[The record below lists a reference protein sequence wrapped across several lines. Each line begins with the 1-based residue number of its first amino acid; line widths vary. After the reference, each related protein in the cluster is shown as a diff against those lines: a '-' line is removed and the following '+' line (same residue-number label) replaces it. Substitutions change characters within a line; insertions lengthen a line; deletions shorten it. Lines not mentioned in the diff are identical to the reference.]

1 MADSNVRSREARLDF
16 DEDTLEGEKAKTPN
30 NLTRKEIFDIS
41 FVSVIMLSSRSF
53 CCLPSVKKE

>member
-30 NLTRKEIFDIS
+30 SLTRKEIFDIS
-41 FVSVIMLSSRSF
+41 FVSVIMLSSRSL